1 MYTSAPWFL
10 AIGSV
15 GICLI
20 PLAIVQGK
28 WSEKIYKEQTKLKDD
43 RVNVANEALGGIK
56 LVKFYSW
63 ENPFEERID
72 NIRQTELKTM
82 RKLKLVR
89 DCGWLLWEIGPFLME
104 RILSFDLELIFFI
117 PKNNFEA
124 FRKRICGKLSNVISN
139 ISSGHCPGLFI
150 LGNKSFVRVQKVL
163 NQYCI

>member
-1 MYTSAPWFL
+1 
-10 AIGSV
+10 
-15 GICLI
+15 
-20 PLAIVQGK
+20 
-28 WSEKIYKEQTKLKDD
+28 
-43 RVNVANEALGGIK
+43 
-56 LVKFYSW
+56 
-63 ENPFEERID
+63 
-72 NIRQTELKTM
+72 M

-104 RILSFDLELIFFI
+104 RILSFGVDFWII